1 MDTIVNN
8 YRLGHRARVKE
19 RFLRDGID
27 CFAEYEILELLL
39 FFAVPR
45 RDTKGMAHA
54 LMDTFSSLY
63 GVLTATEEALCR
75 VEGIGTRTAA
85 FLRSVLPFMEYV
97 LKREEPPASF
107 ETKDEIGISFVD
119 YFERHPDVSV
129 AAMFMSN
136 RHAPIRVLALG
147 KNDEGLNSSTA
158 GIGKLVAEAF
168 CLNAPELAVAY
179 RKKEGIPFPS
189 GTVSDYL
196 RTLEQDL
203 SGVGVTLAETVCVVG
218 TQYNLL
224 CRFMSGSLCRVNA
237 DSAVKDGGC
246 FLPLPVA
253 DRSAMREHLR
263 AFLSTVM
270 KEEESEMTAEM
281 LLGIYPSLGTLLTV
295 PYATLT
301 EREGISEKTALLL
314 KLVTGTYAR
323 ARLSEAMTHADS
335 ACTADKLGKLFSD
348 YIGSRPEETVALA
361 MFDEEKRLIGVYLS
375 GVGTVNVN
383 LFVQRN
389 LLQEAMRVGARYVA
403 LSHNHPLGS
412 TAPSGADFSV
422 TEDARRI
429 FEGVGI
435 GFLDHFVVNERE
447 YHAVL
452 YHSAEERDERK
463 AFFYGRTV

>member
-1 MDTIVNN
+1 MDTTVN

-45 RDTKGMAHA
+45 RDTKSMAHA
-54 LMDTFSSLY
+54 LMEKFSSLY
-63 GVLTATEEALCR
+63 GVLTATEEELCR
-75 VEGIGTRTAA
+75 VEGIGAHTAA
-85 FLRSVLPFMEYV
+85 FLRSVLPFMEHV
-97 LKREEPPASF
+97 LKEEIQPAPF
-107 ETKDEIGISFVD
+107 ESKDEIGISFVD

-136 RHAPIRVLALG
+136 RHAPIRILALG
-147 KNDEGLNSSTA
+147 KNDEGLSPSTA
-158 GIGKLVAEAF
+158 GIGKLVTEAF

-189 GTVSDYL
+189 STVSDFL

-203 SGVGVTLAETVCVVG
+203 SSVGVTLAETVCVVG

-237 DSAVKDGGC
+237 DSAVKDSIG
-246 FLPLPVA
+246 FLPLPVP
-253 DRSAMREHLR
+253 DHTLTRKHLC
-263 AFLSTVM
+263 AFLSTFM
-270 KEEESEMTAEM
+270 REAESEATAEA
-281 LLGIYPSLGTLLTV
+281 LLGIYPSFSTLLTV

-301 EREGISEKTALLL
+301 ERDGISASTALLL
-314 KLVTGTYAR
+314 KLITGTYAR
-323 ARLSEAMTHADS
+323 AKLSEAMLHGDET
-335 ACTADKLGKLFSD
+335 CTADRLGRLFSD
-348 YIGSRPEETVALA
+348 YIGARPEETVALA
-361 MFDEEKRLIGVYLS
+361 MFDEEKRLIGIYLS

-383 LFVQRN
+383 LFVQRK
-389 LLQEAMRVGARYVA
+389 LLQEAIRVGARYVA

-412 TAPSGADFSV
+412 TSPSDADQSV

-435 GFLDHFVVNERE
+435 GFLDHFVVNERD
-447 YHAVL
+447 YYTVL
-452 YHSAEERDERK
+452 YHREEDRDERK